1 MSYYY
6 YCLSKIGEGGLKDTF
21 DNLHMLL
28 ISESLGMTPEVLIG
42 VERLTL
48 STASTSWEIIIGSTM
63 DVFH

>member
-1 MSYYY
+1 
-6 YCLSKIGEGGLKDTF
+6 
-21 DNLHMLL
+21 MLL